1 MACNC
6 NKCNPA
12 KPCGCSDPA
21 ISNPCTYSD
30 CSVGSER
37 CAMVCCAE
45 CVSYCGTTF
54 QVGTAGSIIKIETG
68 ERLDSIIQK
77 MALMMSQGI
86 GGCTSDDL
94 HHAPYNVYAANIT
107 SNSAV
112 ILWNSESTATTQI
125 EVFIDA
131 GAGYVSAGTP
141 VGPTVL
147 QFALTSL
154 TAATDYKVKLVS
166 TDSLAATCDSVEILF
181 TTLL

>member
-21 ISNPCTYSD
+21 ITNPCTYTD

-37 CAMVCCAE
+37 CVDVQCTE
-45 CVSYCGTTF
+45 CVSYCGTSF
-54 QVGTAGSIIKIETG
+54 QVGTTGQVIKIETG

-77 MALMMSQGI
+77 LVLMLSSGV
-86 GGCTSDDL
+86 GACTADDV

-112 ILWNSESTATTQI
+112 ILWNGESTLTTQI
-125 EVFIDA
+125 EVFVDS
-131 GAGYVSAGTP
+131 GAGYVSAGI
-141 VGPTVL
+141 VSPTVL
-147 QFALTSL
+147 QLAITGLVS
-154 TAATDYKVKLVS
+154 ATDHKVKLTS
-166 TDSLAATCDSVEILF
+166 TDAGAATCDSVEILF
-181 TTLL
+181 TTL